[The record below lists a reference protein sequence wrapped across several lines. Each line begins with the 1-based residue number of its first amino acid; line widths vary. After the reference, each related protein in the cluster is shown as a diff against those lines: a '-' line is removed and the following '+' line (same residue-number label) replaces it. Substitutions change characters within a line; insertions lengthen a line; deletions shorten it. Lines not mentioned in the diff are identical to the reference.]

1 MVLIAGI
8 IAFTQRARLWEW
20 RLRRASLSALSALA
34 VSRPQD
40 ARVFYHLGARL
51 AENER
56 FPEAA
61 GAFQRAFQ
69 LNEKNLDSAT
79 QLGAMLL
86 KMRRYPES
94 FQVLRMVVGRDA
106 RQTEAHSLLGML
118 YLERESY
125 GRAAEEF
132 QTYLQ
137 LQPRDAEAWHA
148 LGKCYA
154 ETQRLSKAENALK
167 KASALNPQESDY
179 LVTLARTLLRTGK
192 FDEAERSA
200 RQAVKLDAQ
209 SAGAWFALG
218 ATLAR
223 QTPLARYGKEAER
236 ALRRSLELA
245 PGFPLAHAELGALLM
260 AQSRY
265 AESAAHWRAVVREW
279 PNDPD
284 AHFQLAKIYRR
295 WGEAERAER
304 EMQIFHR
311 LSEYERRL
319 NELQTRIEGEPN
331 NAALRFELGRLYAE
345 HGQFHDAVIS
355 FRDGLT
361 LQPNNAEAQK
371 ELRALERRA
380 QPRRSMGQWV
390 NGSMSQWVNGSMGQ
404 WVNGSMGQ

>member
-1 MVLIAGI
+1 MLTAGI

-20 RLRRASLSALSALA
+20 WLQRASLSALSALA

-56 FPEAA
+56 FAEAA

-69 LNEKNLDSAT
+69 LNEKNLDAAT
-79 QLGAMLL
+79 QWGAMLL
-86 KMRRYPES
+86 KMRRYPEA

-106 RQTEAHSLLGML
+106 KQAKARFVLGTL

-137 LQPRDAEAWHA
+137 WQPRDAEAWHA

-154 ETQRLSKAENALK
+154 ETQRLAKAEDALK

-179 LVTLARTLLRTGK
+179 LVTLARTLLRTGR
-192 FDEAERSA
+192 FEEAERCA

-218 ATLAR
+218 TTLAR
-223 QTPLARYGKEAER
+223 QTPRARYGKEAER

-260 AQSRY
+260 AQARY
-265 AESAAHWRAVVREW
+265 AEAAAHWRAVVREW

-284 AHFQLAKIYRR
+284 AHFQLAKIYKRL
-295 WGEAERAER
+295 GDEERAER
-304 EMQIFHR
+304 EREIFRR

-319 NELQTRIEGEPN
+319 NELRTRIGGEPN
-331 NAALRFELGRLYAE
+331 NAALRFALGRLYAE

-361 LQPNNAEAQK
+361 IQPNNVEAQK
-371 ELRALERRA
+371 ELRALERQETTEGR
-380 QPRRSMGQWV
+380 GIE
-390 NGSMSQWVNGSMGQ
+390 
-404 WVNGSMGQ
+404 

>member
-1 MVLIAGI
+1 MKRKAWMWAAGGVLAVSLV
-8 IAFTQRARLWEW
+8 AFTQRARWWEW
-20 RLRRASLSALSALA
+20 RLQRASLSALSELA

-40 ARVFYHLGARL
+40 SRVFYHLGARL

-69 LNEKNLDSAT
+69 LNEKNLDAAT
-79 QLGAMLL
+79 QWGAMLL
-86 KMRRYPES
+86 KMRRYPEA
-94 FQVLRMVVGRDA
+94 FQVLRMVVGRDPQQA
-106 RQTEAHSLLGML
+106 EAHFVLGTL

-137 LQPRDAEAWHA
+137 LQPHRAEAWHR
-148 LGKCYA
+148 LGECYA
-154 ETQRLSKAENALK
+154 ETQRLAKAEDALR
-167 KASALNPQESDY
+167 KAIALNPQESDY
-179 LVTLARTLLRTGK
+179 LVTLTRILLRTGK
-192 FDEAERSA
+192 LDEAERSA
-200 RQAVKLDAQ
+200 RKAVSLNAE

-223 QTPLARYGKEAER
+223 KSPLAQHAQAAER
-236 ALRRSLELA
+236 ALHKSLELA
-245 PGFPLAHAELGALLM
+245 PGFPLAHAEWGALLM

-265 AESAAHWRAVVREW
+265 AEAAAHWQAVAHEL

-295 WGEAERAER
+295 LGDEERARR
-304 EMQIFHR
+304 EQETFHR

-319 NELQTRIEGEPN
+319 NELQTRIGSDPN

-345 HGQFHDAVIS
+345 NGQFHDAVMS

-361 LQPNNAEAQK
+361 IQPDNAAARK
-371 ELRALERRA
+371 ELEALERRA
-380 QPRRSMGQWV
+380 Q
-390 NGSMSQWVNGSMGQ
+390 SQRAN
-404 WVNGSMGQ
+404 